1 MAICPAHLAFSD
13 LEKVFVSDEKKI
25 RNLVSR
31 VVYRTLGKPS
41 PAPTPSRSAPHGLIT
56 ELDVNNLPYGGEIR
70 VSKNSIITPLARQV
84 AMDRHIS
91 IIIDNEPSS
100 HALSIVPGSKVSME
114 KIEKAGRQY
123 SPPQRKMDQLVTEQD
138 FKDLPYG
145 GSLTVP
151 PGTIVTPLARQV
163 AMDRHIAIREE
174 GSYASQSLA
183 IIPKSGVSEE
193 RIEKIGRSFQP
204 PRRSTGQLVT
214 ELDIKDL
221 PHGSEYRI
229 HPGFMVT
236 PLARQAAMERRIT
249 MHKESQAASP
259 SKAAIPT
266 PTPGTGGEKMI
277 AIGADH
283 GGYTLKES
291 LKNYLEELGY
301 AVIDCGTNSVES
313 VDYPDFAFA
322 VAQLVADDRAW
333 RGIIIDG
340 AGIGSCM
347 TANKVPG
354 IRASMCY
361 DQATAANSREHN
373 NANVLTLGAGLLGV
387 NLTKQIVKTWLETS
401 FGGER
406 HARRV
411 DKIMEIERR
420 FTKQS

>member
-1 MAICPAHLAFSD
+1 MN
-13 LEKVFVSDEKKI
+13 DEKKI

-31 VVYRTLGKPS
+31 VVYRTLGK
-41 PAPTPSRSAPHGLIT
+41 ANPTPTFTKSTQRGLVT
-56 ELDVNNLPYGGEIR
+56 ELDVIDLPYGGEIR
-70 VSKNSIITPLARQV
+70 VPKDSIVTPLARQV

-91 IIIDNEPSS
+91 IIIDSEPSS
-100 HALSIVPGSKVSME
+100 HALSIVPDSRVSTE
-114 KIEKAGRQY
+114 KIEATGRHF
-123 SPPQRKMDQLVTEQD
+123 SPPQRQADQLVTEQD
-138 FKDLPYG
+138 FEDLPFG
-145 GSLTVP
+145 GSFAVP
-151 PGTIVTPLARQV
+151 LGTIVTPLARQV
-163 AMDRHIAIREE
+163 AMDRHITIRE
-174 GSYASQSLA
+174 GDSIASQSLA
-183 IIPKSGVSEE
+183 LIPESGVSEE

-204 PRRSTGQLVT
+204 PQRSTGQLVT

-221 PHGSEYRI
+221 PHGSEFI
-229 HPGFMVT
+229 IPAGSIVT

-249 MHKESQAASP
+249 MLKGLEAASP
-259 SKAAIPT
+259 SKVAIPT
-266 PTPGTGGEKMI
+266 PTPGTSGEKMI

-291 LKNYLEELGY
+291 LKIYLGELGY

-354 IRASMCY
+354 VRASMCY

-373 NANVLTLGAGLLGV
+373 NANVLTLGAGLLGA
-387 NLTKQIVKTWLETS
+387 NLAQQIVKTWLETS

-411 DKIMEIERR
+411 DKIMQIEQR
-420 FTKQS
+420 FTKQF